1 MIDKKNS
8 VAKAVRFIYKNIDL
22 PITIEDIAN
31 ECKMSVSSLKRLFLE
46 TLSKSPGAF
55 IRRIRMERSFR
66 SLKDKESSILEVAL
80 SVGFEDHSAF
90 ARAFKETF
98 GYPQHLPGKN

>member
-31 ECKMSVSSLKRLFLE
+31 ECKMSVSS
-46 TLSKSPGAF
+46 
-55 IRRIRMERSFR
+55 
-66 SLKDKESSILEVAL
+66 
-80 SVGFEDHSAF
+80 
-90 ARAFKETF
+90 
-98 GYPQHLPGKN
+98 